1 MWCIWSEGDICPFVS
16 WHVHTHMNPIITAFA
31 VHPSFPL
38 PPSAPLK
45 TSHCIS
51 LQYTL
56 NTVIYTHAQHLWRV
70 TCNVQWTTERELIS
84 CRAKRHIQ
92 AERERKKE
100 KASTRLFTVVL
111 HLRSVNGY
119 SEINIAVV
127 SRPVQRATFTHYNHS
142 HLVPAALAG
151 LNVHLKC
158 YIWLISF
165 RHYHSVGS
173 ACWCTQ
179 TQKWLSE
186 QSVLIVSA
194 AITLNGSVCTWVQL
208 TFFQDKAGLWVKIYM
223 KTYTTFTW
231 QTHSYTHKKLFNFML
246 PDFRHKSSDQH
257 VNQKPL

>member
-1 MWCIWSEGDICPFVS
+1 M
-16 WHVHTHMNPIITAFA
+16 
-31 VHPSFPL
+31 
-38 PPSAPLK
+38 
-45 TSHCIS
+45 
-51 LQYTL
+51 
-56 NTVIYTHAQHLWRV
+56 

-194 AITLNGSVCTWVQL
+194 CNYTKWQCVYMGSVD
-208 TFFQDKAGLWVKIYM
+208 FFQDKAGLWVKIYM

-231 QTHSYTHKKLFNFML
+231 QTHSYTHEKLFNFML